1 MTTVR
6 KRDPR
11 MEAEYYV
18 SGNTVRRN
26 VSSAQTVQRQPVQ
39 RNGAQRA
46 AAQWGAAQWESTRW
60 EPATR
65 RYSHGEPVQTRRS
78 ETTRRVNERPQ
89 RPTARYAE
97 PMRDVR
103 TRQGDRRAE
112 ATRAYYTE
120 MEAQRLAREAQNM
133 RTAQR
138 HRQWQRAA
146 AERRR
151 KEEEARIAAEEMAEQ
166 RRRAQ
171 QRVRAFAAVLC
182 IVLVLTGAAGIF
194 TLLKRYIAI
203 DSMTVQ
209 QRTLQARIEDQRKRL
224 EELQVEVNKQSNI
237 AQVQDYARESLNMDY
252 AQKENIR
259 VIQLPGQ

>member
-112 ATRAYYTE
+112 APPSVAACCCG
-120 MEAQRLAREAQNM
+120 AQKKRGRSPHCCRGNG
-133 RTAQR
+133 
-138 HRQWQRAA
+138 RAA
-146 AERRR
+146 PQCTAACTCFCSGIVHRVGAYRRSR
-151 KEEEARIAAEEMAEQ
+151 YFYL
-166 RRRAQ
+166 AQ
-171 QRVRAFAAVLC
+171 ALYC
-182 IVLVLTGAAGIF
+182 H
-194 TLLKRYIAI
+194 
-203 DSMTVQ
+203 
-209 QRTLQARIEDQRKRL
+209 
-224 EELQVEVNKQSNI
+224 
-237 AQVQDYARESLNMDY
+237 
-252 AQKENIR
+252 
-259 VIQLPGQ
+259 